1 MLEILT
7 AILLMVTG
15 SESTPYESK
24 DHEIYALHLIQLSPE
39 VPISY
44 DGYDKSLLAEQ
55 ILKKAVELQIL
66 DPKETKYSF
75 LKDEEY
81 DRDILYLRERWMKL
95 KDAPRIEDFTGF
107 PTRDQINES
116 LNFNKKFMEYL
127 VSQQGI
133 MPEFVLR
140 YVMQETKECADVW
153 TALSD
158 AKCGFYYVPVKRA
171 AMLKY
176 KKFTQNIKD
185 ENGGDYWTSRRLPP
199 SFPYWRFREC
209 D

>member
-15 SESTPYESK
+15 SEFTPCETK
-24 DHEIYALHLIQLSPE
+24 DHEIYALHLIQLPPE
-39 VPISY
+39 FPISY
-44 DGYDKSLLAEQ
+44 DGYDKPLLAEQ

-66 DPKETKYSF
+66 DPRETKYSF

-95 KDAPRIEDFTGF
+95 KDAPRVEEFTGF
-107 PTRDQINES
+107 PTRDQIKES
-116 LNFNKKFMEYL
+116 LNFNNKFMDYL
-127 VSQQGI
+127 TSQKGI
-133 MPEFVLR
+133 MPESILKE
-140 YVMQETKECADVW
+140 VMRETKECADVW

-158 AKCGFYYVPVKRA
+158 AKCDFYYVTVKRA

-176 KKFTQNIKD
+176 KRFTQNIKD
-185 ENGGDYWTSRRLPP
+185 ENGNDYWMTRRLPP